1 MVRIFKESEGSTKNE
16 PLFELVTQIHGHRQD
31 VNTVSW
37 NPVVPGLL
45 LSASDD
51 GDVKLWKFSE

>member
-1 MVRIFKESEGSTKNE
+1 M
-16 PLFELVTQIHGHRQD
+16 FELVTQIHAHRQD